1 MQGDDPFWSNKL
13 PQEKSDKPERPTR
26 PKTIVLKKP
35 AHKRKST
42 TSSDP
47 PADDDVGNSDL
58 EVELDSLGLL
68 FIHLIDDDICQ
79 DDAEASHADDAEV
92 ITQDTL
98 KRLSMLPA
106 RIEELKKSAARTGA
120 INALIRAKAS
130 VPDFDPVE
138 AAQGYPSLK
147 EDGSEFNEE
156 DLRAIN
162 RAVRPLACQLTEEAD
177 LSHYQAQYNDQNKRV
192 AAPIP
197 EAENLIP
204 PIRKH
209 TYAPDIGPSSLIHEE
224 AVFQALMGIDW
235 TTVDFQPLGRDEEAE
250 AAQDDPQQSNRG
262 GEQA

>member
-1 MQGDDPFWSNKL
+1 MKL
-13 PQEKSDKPERPTR
+13 KAAYTLIEQLYTGAQRA
-26 PKTIVLKKP
+26 I
-35 AHKRKST
+35 T
-42 TSSDP
+42 T
-47 PADDDVGNSDL
+47 
-58 EVELDSLGLL
+58 
-68 FIHLIDDDICQ
+68 
-79 DDAEASHADDAEV
+79 ASHNNSAPSL
-92 ITQDTL
+92 IQDTL

-120 INALIRAKAS
+120 INALIRAKAW

-162 RAVRPLACQLTEEAD
+162 REVRPLACQLAEEAD
-177 LSHYQAQYNDQNKRV
+177 LSHYQAQYNDQNRRV
-192 AAPIP
+192 ATPIP

-209 TYAPDIGPSSLIHEE
+209 TYAPDIEPSLLIHDE

-235 TTVDFQPLGRDEEAE
+235 ITVDFQPLGREAE
-250 AAQDDPQQSNRG
+250 VEAVRDDPQPSG
-262 GEQA
+262 HAGDQA